1 MKYINTIATLSLIMT
16 FGFYS
21 PSVPMN
27 PKTKF
32 LTKVDAK
39 PQEVETDPFFD
50 KEIDLS
56 KHQGHIQINPVPHPF
71 SISGE
76 YVVWVNGKRANLN
89 KREVKNLAE
98 SLNLPLTKP
107 QDTAEIH
114 SGMGWQTP
122 FAIK

>member
-1 MKYINTIATLSLIMT
+1 MT

-21 PSVPMN
+21 PSVSIN
-27 PKTKF
+27 PKSKF
-32 LTKVDAK
+32 LAKVDVK
-39 PQEVETDPFFD
+39 PQQVEVDPFFD

-56 KHQGHIQINPVPHPF
+56 EHQGHIQINPVPHPF

-76 YVVWVNGKRANLN
+76 YVVWVNGKRVNLN
-89 KREVKNLAE
+89 RQEVKNLAE